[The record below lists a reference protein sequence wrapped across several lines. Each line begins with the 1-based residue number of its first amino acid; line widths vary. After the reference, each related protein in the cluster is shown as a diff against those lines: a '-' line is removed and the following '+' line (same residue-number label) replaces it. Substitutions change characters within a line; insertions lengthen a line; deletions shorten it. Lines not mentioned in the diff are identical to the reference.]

1 MKMEHAT
8 QQHSKE
14 ADSKMYKKLALMIVL
29 SFISMYI
36 LMYSMVDIFAN
47 VIPNVNQ
54 FYMAGLMTMPM
65 LVIEIIV
72 MGSMYMNKKW
82 NIMLIITGSLAA
94 IIFFSCIR
102 QQAAV
107 DDKQFLKSMIPH
119 HAAAILMAKEASL
132 QDPEVSQLAQ
142 DIIKAQQNEI
152 AQMKAKLKEMK
163 KK

>member
-1 MKMEHAT
+1 MEHAT

-14 ADSKMYKKLALMIVL
+14 INSKMYKKLALMIVL
-29 SFISMYI
+29 SFISMYV

-47 VIPNVNQ
+47 VIPNINQ
-54 FYMAGLMTMPM
+54 FYMAALMTMPM
-65 LVIEIIV
+65 LIIEIIV

-82 NIMLIITGSLAA
+82 NLVLLTTGSLAA
-94 IIFFSCIR
+94 ILFFSCIR
-102 QQAAV
+102 QQATV

>member
-14 ADSKMYKKLALMIVL
+14 VNSKMYKKLALMIVL
-29 SFISMYI
+29 SFISMYV

-47 VIPNVNQ
+47 VIPNINQ
-54 FYMAGLMTMPM
+54 FYMAALMTMPM
-65 LVIEIIV
+65 LIIEIIV

-82 NIMLIITGSLAA
+82 NLVLLTTGSLAA
-94 IIFFSCIR
+94 ILFFSCIR
-102 QQAAV
+102 QQATV

>member
-1 MKMEHAT
+1 MKMEHTT

-14 ADSKMYKKLALMIVL
+14 ENSKMYKKLAFMIVL
-29 SFISMYI
+29 SFIAMYI

-65 LVIEIIV
+65 LIIEIIV

-82 NIMLIITGSLAA
+82 NMALLAIGSLAA

-102 QQAAV
+102 LQAAV
-107 DDKQFLKSMIPH
+107 DDKGFLKSMIPH

-132 QDPEVSQLAQ
+132 KDPEISQLAQ
-142 DIIKAQQNEI
+142 DIIKAQEAEI
-152 AQMKAKLKEMK
+152 AQMKAKLNEMK

>member
-1 MKMEHAT
+1 MEHAT

-14 ADSKMYKKLALMIVL
+14 VNSKMYKKLALMIVL
-29 SFISMYI
+29 SFISMYV

-47 VIPNVNQ
+47 VIPNINQ
-54 FYMAGLMTMPM
+54 FYMAALMTMPM
-65 LVIEIIV
+65 LIIEIIV

-82 NIMLIITGSLAA
+82 NLVLLTTGSLAA
-94 IIFFSCIR
+94 ILFFSCIR
-102 QQAAV
+102 QQATV

-119 HAAAILMAKEASL
+119 HAAAILMAQKASL

>member
-14 ADSKMYKKLALMIVL
+14 GDFKMYKKLAIMIVL

-65 LVIEIIV
+65 LINEIIV
-72 MGSMYMNKKW
+72 MGSMYINKKW
-82 NIMLIITGSLAA
+82 NIALLITGCLAT
-94 IIFFSCIR
+94 IIFFPVS
-102 QQAAV
+102 
-107 DDKQFLKSMIPH
+107 DSKQLLTINNS
-119 HAAAILMAKEASL
+119 
-132 QDPEVSQLAQ
+132 
-142 DIIKAQQNEI
+142 
-152 AQMKAKLKEMK
+152 
-163 KK
+163 

>member
-1 MKMEHAT
+1 MKMEHTT

-14 ADSKMYKKLALMIVL
+14 VNSIMYKKLALMIIL
-29 SFISMYI
+29 SFFSMYI
-36 LMYSMVDIFAN
+36 LMYSMVDVFAN
-47 VIPNVNQ
+47 IIPNVNQ

-65 LVIEIIV
+65 LIIEIIV

-82 NIMLIITGSLAA
+82 NKVLLITGSLAA

-102 QQAAV
+102 QQSAV
-107 DDKQFLKSMIPH
+107 EDKQFLKSMIPH

-132 QDPEVSQLAQ
+132 HDPEISQLAQ
-142 DIIKAQQNEI
+142 EIIKAQQAEI
-152 AQMKAKLKEMK
+152 ALMKAKLNEMK

>member
-1 MKMEHAT
+1 MEHAT
-8 QQHSKE
+8 QQYSKE
-14 ADSKMYKKLALMIVL
+14 VDSKMYKKLAIMIVL

-72 MGSMYMNKKW
+72 MGRMYINKKW
-82 NIMLIITGSLAA
+82 NIMLLITGSLIA

-102 QQAAV
+102 EQAAV
-107 DDKQFLKSMIPH
+107 GDKQFLKSMIPH
-119 HAAAILMAKEASL
+119 HAAAILMAQKASL
-132 QDPEVSQLAQ
+132 HDPEISQLAK
-142 DIIKAQQNEI
+142 DIIKAQQTEI
-152 AQMKAKLKEMK
+152 AQMKAKLNEMEK
-163 KK
+163 K

>member
-1 MKMEHAT
+1 MEHAT

-14 ADSKMYKKLALMIVL
+14 VNSKMYKKLALMIVL
-29 SFISMYI
+29 SFISMYV

-47 VIPNVNQ
+47 VIPNINQ
-54 FYMAGLMTMPM
+54 FYMAALMTMPM
-65 LVIEIIV
+65 LIIEIIV

-82 NIMLIITGSLAA
+82 NLVLLTTGSLAA
-94 IIFFSCIR
+94 ILFFSCIR
-102 QQAAV
+102 QQATV

>member
-14 ADSKMYKKLALMIVL
+14 VNSKMYKKLALMIVL

-65 LVIEIIV
+65 LIIEITV
-72 MGSMYMNKKW
+72 MGIMYMNKKW
-82 NIMLIITGSLAA
+82 NIVLLTTGSLAA

-102 QQAAV
+102 VQAAV
-107 DDKQFLKSMIPH
+107 GDKQFLKSMIPH

-132 QDPEVSQLAQ
+132 HDPEISRLSQ
-142 DIIKAQQNEI
+142 DIIKAQEAEI
-152 AQMKAKLKEMK
+152 AQMKAKLNEMK

>member
-14 ADSKMYKKLALMIVL
+14 VNSKMYKKLALMIVL
-29 SFISMYI
+29 SFISMYV

-47 VIPNVNQ
+47 VIPNINQ
-54 FYMAGLMTMPM
+54 FYMAALMTMPM
-65 LVIEIIV
+65 LIIEIIV

-82 NIMLIITGSLAA
+82 NLVLLTTGSLAA
-94 IIFFSCIR
+94 ILFFSCIR
-102 QQAAV
+102 QQATV

-119 HAAAILMAKEASL
+119 HAAAILMAQKASL